1 MSQRIP
7 PALRRPLY
15 IAVKAVHSAAFFIL
29 QSAILYLVYKGLR
42 SQSDRKALAAGALV
56 GAECAVYAGNGF
68 RCPLTG
74 LAEDLGAEHGQ
85 VTDIFLPKWLA
96 DNIANI
102 YAPLYVFALLL
113 HSRSLLQRRRL
124 RSERR

>member
-1 MSQRIP
+1 MGGWV
-7 PALRRPLY
+7 PARLKRPAY
-15 IAVKAVHSAAFFIL
+15 IGVKAVHSIAFAIL
-29 QSAILYLVYKGLR
+29 QSAIVYLLYKGLR
-42 SQSDRKALAAGALV
+42 GESDRHAGMSAALV

-102 YAPLYVFALLL
+102 YAPMYAVALLL
-113 HSRSLLQRRRL
+113 HARNLRRARSPRT
-124 RSERR
+124 